1 MGYINKEFLETQFK
15 NFATRISTIFAKK
28 TDLPTVNEGKLTLK
42 QNGTTVASF
51 SANSASDVE
60 ANIDNVVLT
69 IAQSLTEEEKA
80 QVRANIGA
88 GSSSLQADQS
98 YDPKSSNPQSGT
110 AVKEAIDSVTKESLG
125 LDNVTN
131 DAQVKGL
138 PSGTTAGHVVTW
150 GADGYTVADSGFTI
164 GTSVPQNAKFTDTTY
179 EKATSTSD
187 GLLSKEDKAKLDK
200 MTKAPMTFQG
210 SLGADG
216 TITALPTASSDND
229 GWAYKV
235 ITAGTYAGASAKV
248 GDMFIS
254 NGTEWIYIPSG
265 DEPSGTVTSVNLT
278 AGGGINVSG
287 GPITSS
293 GSITITNTGV
303 RSISVNAST
312 GTLSANTNG
321 TSTDLLAVENS
332 NIDFSTYFG

>member
-28 TDLPTVNEGKLTLK
+28 TDLPTVNEGKLTIK

-69 IAQSLTEEEKA
+69 TAQSLTEEEKA
-80 QVRANIGA
+80 QARANIGA
-88 GSSSLQADQS
+88 GLSDLQADQS

-131 DAQVKGL
+131 NAQVKGL
-138 PSGTTAGHVVTW
+138 PSGTTAGHVVAW

-164 GTSVPQNAKFTDTTY
+164 GSSVPQNAKFTDTTY
-179 EKATSTSD
+179 EN
-187 GLLSKEDKAKLDK
+187 
-200 MTKAPMTFQG
+200 
-210 SLGADG
+210 G
-216 TITALPTASSDND
+216 TITTLPAASSDND

-235 ITAGTYAGASAKV
+235 ITNGTYAGTAAKV

-265 DEPSGTVTSVNLT
+265 DEPNGTVTSVNLT
-278 AGGGINVSG
+278 PGGGIGVSG

-293 GSITITNTGV
+293 GSITVTNTGV

-321 TSTDLLAVENS
+321 TSADLLAVENS
-332 NIDFSTYFG
+332 NIDFSSYFG

>member
-1 MGYINKEFLETQFK
+1 MDILTYALAKNYTDKALLGVGTIKGAPCTVKSQTEDDEYVYVTLGWENNLGTSEETVVK
-15 NFATRISTIFAKK
+15 IKK
-28 TDLPTVNEGKLTLK
+28 
-42 QNGTTVASF
+42 
-51 SANSASDVE
+51 
-60 ANIDNVVLT
+60 
-69 IAQSLTEEEKA
+69 
-80 QVRANIGA
+80 GA

-131 DAQVKGL
+131 NAQVKGL
-138 PSGTTAGHVVTW
+138 PSGTTAGNVVTW

-179 EKATSTSD
+179 ENATSTSD
-187 GLLSKEDKAKLDK
+187 GLLSKEDKAKLDR

-210 SLGADG
+210 SLGTNG
-216 TITALPTASSDND
+216 TITALPEASSDND

-235 ITAGTYAGASAKV
+235 ITAGTYAGTAAKV

-278 AGGGINVSG
+278 PGGGIGVSG

-293 GSITITNTGV
+293 GSITVTNTGV

-321 TSTDLLAVENS
+321 TSADLLAVENS